1 MAAITQTT
9 DARTA
14 VKTLEVDDVVRIPQ
28 YEGALKVTFVGDGN
42 EFIGV
47 EFVDE
52 KKAARGASKSLI
64 VNKHS
69 GNVYLIAGTSD
80 KGRVET
86 IETVTKGHD
95 EESAEGEEGDDT
107 PAVTEEPVDVG
118 AEDVEVTK
126 VTVTD
131 TRKVVYEFVGH
142 FSVNGDRRE
151 KTAAVHHNGEEWVL
165 NGHRGFGPGTV
176 RLASGDSREEIIF
189 LATQNMSES
198 A

>member
-1 MAAITQTT
+1 MTTQLNTT

-28 YEGALKVTFVGDGN
+28 YDGALKVTFIGGETGTVG
-42 EFIGV
+42 I

-52 KKAARGASKSLI
+52 EKAARGASKSLI

-69 GNVYLIAGTSD
+69 GNVYLVAGHTD
-80 KGRVET
+80 KGQVET
-86 IETVTKGHD
+86 IETVTKGSVETEDD
-95 EESAEGEEGDDT
+95 EDDEDDT

-126 VTVTD
+126 VTITD
-131 TRKVVYEFVGH
+131 TGKVMYEFVGQ

-176 RLASGDSREEIIF
+176 RLASSDSREEILF
-189 LATQNMSES
+189 LATQNMSNGI
-198 A
+198 